1 MKSLCT
7 LATAALV
14 VLALAAA
21 TPAVAKNNTKTAVD
35 ATAVTFHKDIEPLM
49 QRNCAS
55 CHRPEG
61 LALGGMIAPMPLTT
75 YDEIRP
81 WARSIAKK
89 VQSREMPPWFADEK
103 YDGLFTTERKLTDEQ
118 IEMVVA
124 WARNGAP
131 KGDPADAPP
140 PLTYEDAYEG
150 WTIGK
155 PDLVL
160 SLAEPFW
167 VDDDVRD
174 LNITLKAEFITD
186 EMLPEARYIEAVE
199 FRPDS
204 DIVHHIVGSKNSEEA
219 EVPGATGLL
228 GGIAPGTEPF
238 KLPEGFG
245 RLLTPNTQIYLNMH
259 YNKEPGP
266 GTGKWDKSQIAIK
279 FKPKGEKVEHLAQW
293 EGIGNRGFEI
303 PPHTQ
308 NWQVGAS
315 KIFEHEAT
323 IFAYL
328 PHMHL
333 RGRYAKYEAFYPDGS
348 REVLLEV
355 PWYDWN
361 WQTNYELKEPK
372 VVPAGT
378 RIEVTMFFDNTEERE
393 DLIRSQG
400 TEIKA
405 ERAVSFGGPTY
416 DEMMIGF
423 LDYAYNVPLDHP
435 VNDGTGFGD
444 GDTD

>member
-1 MKSLCT
+1 MKLRATLPALCIISLIF
-7 LATAALV
+7 LV
-14 VLALAAA
+14 AV
-21 TPAVAKNNTKTAVD
+21 PAVAANNNTAD
-35 ATAVTFHKDIEPLM
+35 ADAVTYHKDIEPLF
-49 QRNCAS
+49 QRNCQS

-61 LALGGMIAPMPLTT
+61 VALGGMIAPMPLTT
-75 YDEIRP
+75 YEEIRP
-81 WARSIAKK
+81 WARAVAKK
-89 VQSREMPPWFADEK
+89 VQSREMPPWFASSD
-103 YDGLFTTERKLTDEQ
+103 YDGHFANQRTLTDAE
-118 IEMVVA
+118 IEMVVD
-124 WARNGAP
+124 WARKGAP
-131 KGDPADAPP
+131 KGDVADAPP
-140 PLTYEDAYEG
+140 PVDNSHIVDG

-186 EMLPEARYIEAVE
+186 EMLPETRYIESIE
-199 FRPDS
+199 FRPGS
-204 DIVHHIVGSKNSEEA
+204 AIVHHIVGSKNSEEA

-228 GGIAPGTEPF
+228 AGLAPGTEPF
-238 KLPEGFG
+238 SLPEGFG
-245 RLLTPNTQIYLNMH
+245 RVLTPNTQIYLNMH

-266 GTGKWDKSQIAIK
+266 GSGVWDNSQIAIK
-279 FKPKGEKVEHLAQW
+279 FKPKGETIDHIAQW
-293 EGIGNRGFEI
+293 EGIGNRDFEI
-303 PPHTQ
+303 PPNTQ

-323 IFAYL
+323 IFGFL

-333 RGRYAKYEAFYPDGS
+333 RGRYAKYEAFYPDGT

-361 WQTNYELKEPK
+361 WQTNYEYTEPK

-378 RIEVTMFFDNTEERE
+378 RIEVTMFFDNTKERE
-393 DLIRSQG
+393 DVIRSQG
-400 TEIKA
+400 TEITSD
-405 ERAVSFGGPTY
+405 RAVSFGGPTY

-423 LDYAYNVPLDHP
+423 LDYAYNVPLDHE
-435 VNDGTGFGD
+435 VNTAAAFGTGG
-444 GDTD
+444 GE